1 MSNSALSCL
10 RVISP
15 NRNSPRNHKIDTITI
30 HCVVGQMGVEAL
42 CSEFSRTSKG
52 ASCNYGIGYDGRI
65 CTIVDE
71 SDRSWCSSS
80 AENDNRAITIECASD
95 AFWPYAINANVWK
108 SLIELSAD
116 ICRRNG
122 IKKLVWST
130 DKNTRMNHL
139 NGCNITVHRDYDNK
153 SCPGDYIYNRL
164 GQIAKEVNQK
174 LSGAPAGPF
183 KPYQG
188 QVNADDG
195 LNCRTA
201 PVSGQV
207 LKVYTDGTVVTITKE
222 DGSWGY
228 TGEGWVCLDYIN
240 KIASAK
246 DPAAK
251 EESIMTGKEF
261 KKMYDE
267 INPTYNA
274 IDEVPAYWRDNI
286 RELVE
291 KGIIAGVGGGRVGE
305 PTRLGLTHSDCKA
318 AVLAKRIAEKLK

>member
-1 MSNSALSCL
+1 MSNSTLSCM
-10 RVISP
+10 RQISP
-15 NRNSPRNHKIDTITI
+15 NRNSPRNHKIDTITP

-201 PVSGQV
+201 PVSGSV
-207 LKVYTDGTVVTITKE
+207 IKAFEDGTVLTITKE
-222 DGSWGY
+222 DGNWGY
-228 TGEGWVCLDYIN
+228 CGEGWVCLDYIN

-267 INPTYNA
+267 INPTYNTL
-274 IDEVPAYWRDNI
+274 DEVPSYWRDDI

-291 KGIIAGVGGGRVGE
+291 KGIISGVGGGK
-305 PTRLGLTHSDCKA
+305 LGLTHSDCKA

>member
-1 MSNSALSCL
+1 
-10 RVISP
+10 
-15 NRNSPRNHKIDTITI
+15 
-30 HCVVGQMGVEAL
+30 MGVEAL

-80 AENDNRAITIECASD
+80 AANDNRAITIECASD
-95 AFWPYAINANVWK
+95 AIYPYAINANVWK
-108 SLIELSAD
+108 SLIELCAD
-116 ICRRNG
+116 ICKRNG

-139 NGCNITVHRDYDNK
+139 NGCNLTVHRDYANK

-201 PVSGQV
+201 PVSGSV
-207 LKVYTDGTVVTITKE
+207 IKAFEDGTVLTITKE
-222 DGSWGY
+222 DGNWGY
-228 TGEGWVCLDYIN
+228 CGEGWVCLDYIN
-240 KIASAK
+240 KIASAT

-251 EESIMTGKEF
+251 EESIMDGKQF
-261 KKMYDE
+261 KKMYDD
-267 INPTYNA
+267 INPTYNT
-274 IDEVPAYWRDNI
+274 IDEVPSYWREDI

-291 KGIIAGVGGGRVGE
+291 KGIISGVGGGK
-305 PTRLGLTHSDCKA
+305 LGLTHSECKA

>member
-1 MSNSALSCL
+1 MSNSALSCM
-10 RVISP
+10 RQISP

-108 SLIELSAD
+108 SLIDLSAD

-201 PVSGQV
+201 PVSGSV
-207 LKVYTDGTVVTITKE
+207 IKAFEDGTVLTITKE
-222 DGSWGY
+222 DGNWGY
-228 TGEGWVCLDYIN
+228 CGEGWVCLDYIN

-267 INPTYNA
+267 INPTYNTL
-274 IDEVPAYWRDNI
+274 DEVPSYWRDDI

-291 KGIIAGVGGGRVGE
+291 KGIISGVGGGK
-305 PTRLGLTHSDCKA
+305 LGLTHSDCKA

>member
-15 NRNSPRNHKIDTITI
+15 NRNSPRNHKIDTITP

-42 CSEFSRTSKG
+42 CSEFSKESKG

-65 CTIVDE
+65 CTPVDE
-71 SDRSWCSSS
+71 SDRSWCTSS

-201 PVSGQV
+201 PVSGSV
-207 LKVYTDGTVVTITKE
+207 IKAFEDGTVLTITKE
-222 DGSWGY
+222 DGNWGY
-228 TGEGWVCLDYIN
+228 CGEGWVCLDYIN

-267 INPTYNA
+267 INPTYNTL
-274 IDEVPAYWRDNI
+274 DEVPSYWRDDI
-286 RELVE
+286 WELVE
-291 KGIIAGVGGGRVGE
+291 KGIISGVGGGK
-305 PTRLGLTHSDCKA
+305 LGLTHSDCKA

>member
-1 MSNSALSCL
+1 MSNSALSCM
-10 RVISP
+10 RQISP

-80 AENDNRAITIECASD
+80 AANDNRAITIECASD
-95 AFWPYAINANVWK
+95 AIYPYAINANVWK
-108 SLIELSAD
+108 SLIELCAD
-116 ICRRNG
+116 ICKRNG

-139 NGCNITVHRDYDNK
+139 NGCNLTVHRDYANK

-201 PVSGQV
+201 PVSGSV
-207 LKVYTDGTVVTITKE
+207 IKAFEDGTVLTITKE
-222 DGSWGY
+222 DGNWGY
-228 TGEGWVCLDYIN
+228 CGEGWVCLDYIN
-240 KIASAK
+240 KIASAT

-267 INPTYNA
+267 INPTYNT
-274 IDEVPAYWRDNI
+274 IDEVPSYWRADI
-286 RELVE
+286 KELVD
-291 KGIIAGVGGGRVGE
+291 KGIISGVGGGK
-305 PTRLGLTHSDCKA
+305 LGLTKSDCKA
-318 AVLAKRIAEKLK
+318 AVLAKRIREKL

>member
-1 MSNSALSCL
+1 MSNSALSCM
-10 RVISP
+10 RQISP
-15 NRNSPRNHKIDTITI
+15 NCDSPRNHKIDTITI

-80 AENDNRAITIECASD
+80 AANDNRAITIECASD
-95 AFWPYAINANVWK
+95 AIYPYAINANVWK
-108 SLIELSAD
+108 SLIELCAD
-116 ICRRNG
+116 ICKRNT
-122 IKKLVWST
+122 IKRLLWQADKGLVGQVNLQNMT
-130 DKNTRMNHL
+130 A
-139 NGCNITVHRDYDNK
+139 HRWFENK

-201 PVSGQV
+201 PVSGSV
-207 LKVYTDGTVVTITKE
+207 IKAFEDGTVLTITKE
-222 DGSWGY
+222 DGNWGY
-228 TGEGWVCLDYIN
+228 CGEGWVCLDYIN

-267 INPTYNA
+267 INPTYNT
-274 IDEVPAYWRDNI
+274 IDEVPSYWRDDI

-291 KGIIAGVGGGRVGE
+291 KGIISGVGGGK
-305 PTRLGLTHSDCKA
+305 LGLTHSDCKA

>member
-1 MSNSALSCL
+1 M
-10 RVISP
+10 RQISP

-80 AENDNRAITIECASD
+80 AANDNRAITIECASD
-95 AFWPYAINANVWK
+95 AIYPYAINANVWK
-108 SLIELSAD
+108 SLIELCAD
-116 ICRRNG
+116 ICKRNG

-139 NGCNITVHRDYDNK
+139 NGCNLTVHRDYANK

-201 PVSGQV
+201 PVSGSV
-207 LKVYTDGTVVTITKE
+207 IKAFEDGTVLTITKE
-222 DGSWGY
+222 DGNWGY
-228 TGEGWVCLDYIN
+228 CGEGWVCLDYIN
-240 KIASAK
+240 KIASAT

-251 EESIMTGKEF
+251 EESIMDGKQF
-261 KKMYDE
+261 KKMYDD
-267 INPTYNA
+267 INPTYNT
-274 IDEVPAYWRDNI
+274 IDEVPSYWREDI

-291 KGIIAGVGGGRVGE
+291 KGIISGVGGGK
-305 PTRLGLTHSDCKA
+305 LGLTHSECKA

>member
-1 MSNSALSCL
+1 MSNSSLSCM

-42 CSEFSRTSKG
+42 CNEFSRESKG

-65 CTIVDE
+65 GTVVDE
-71 SDRSWCSSS
+71 EDRSWCSSS
-80 AENDNRAITIECASD
+80 PSNDNRAITIECASD
-95 AFWPYAINANVWK
+95 AFYPYAINANVWK
-108 SLIELSAD
+108 SLIELCAD
-116 ICRRNG
+116 ICKRNG

-130 DKNTRMNHL
+130 DKYTRMNHL
-139 NGCNITVHRDYDNK
+139 NGCNLTVHRDYENK
-153 SCPGDYIYNRL
+153 SCPGDYIYSRL

-201 PVSGQV
+201 PVSGSV
-207 LKVYTDGTVVTITKE
+207 LKTFPDGTVLTITKE
-222 DGSWGY
+222 EGSWGFC
-228 TGEGWVCLDYIN
+228 GEGWVCLDYIN
-240 KIASAK
+240 KIASAN
-246 DPAAK
+246 DAETK
-251 EESIMTGKEF
+251 EESIMDGKLF

-267 INPTYNA
+267 INPTYNTLE
-274 IDEVPAYWRDNI
+274 EVPSYWRADI
-286 RELVE
+286 KELVD
-291 KGIIAGVGGGRVGE
+291 KGVISGSGNGK
-305 PTRLGLTHSDCKA
+305 LGLTHSDCKA
-318 AVLAKRIAEKLK
+318 AVLAKRIREKL

>member
-1 MSNSALSCL
+1 MSNSTLSCM
-10 RVISP
+10 RQISP
-15 NRNSPRNHKIDTITI
+15 NRNSPRNHKIDTITP

-42 CSEFSRTSKG
+42 CSEFSKESKG
-52 ASCNYGIGYDGRI
+52 ASCNYGIGPDGRI
-65 CTIVDE
+65 CTPVDE
-71 SDRSWCSSS
+71 SDRSWCTSS

-201 PVSGQV
+201 PVSGSV
-207 LKVYTDGTVVTITKE
+207 IKAFEDGTVLTITKE
-222 DGSWGY
+222 DGNWGY
-228 TGEGWVCLDYIN
+228 CGEGWVCLDYIN

-267 INPTYNA
+267 INPTYNTL
-274 IDEVPAYWRDNI
+274 DEVPSYWRDDI

>member
-1 MSNSALSCL
+1 MSNSALSCM
-10 RVISP
+10 RQISP

-80 AENDNRAITIECASD
+80 AANDNRAITIECASD
-95 AFWPYAINANVWK
+95 AIYPYAINANVWK
-108 SLIELSAD
+108 SLIELCAD
-116 ICRRNG
+116 ICKRNG

-139 NGCNITVHRDYDNK
+139 NGCNLTVHRDYANK

-201 PVSGQV
+201 PVSGSV
-207 LKVYTDGTVVTITKE
+207 IKAFEDGTVLTITKE
-222 DGSWGY
+222 DGNWGY
-228 TGEGWVCLDYIN
+228 CGEGWVCLDYIN
-240 KIASAK
+240 KIASAT

-251 EESIMTGKEF
+251 EESIMDGKQF
-261 KKMYDE
+261 KKMYDD
-267 INPTYNA
+267 INPTYNT
-274 IDEVPAYWRDNI
+274 IDEVPSYWREDI

-291 KGIIAGVGGGRVGE
+291 KGIISGVGGGK
-305 PTRLGLTHSDCKA
+305 LGLTHSECKA

>member
-1 MSNSALSCL
+1 MSNSALSCM

-30 HCVVGQMGVEAL
+30 HCVVGQMGIPAL
-42 CSEFSRTSKG
+42 CSEFSRTSKE

-65 CTIVDE
+65 GTVVDE
-71 SDRSWCSSS
+71 GDRSWCSSS
-80 AENDNRAITIECASD
+80 WENDNRAITIECASD
-95 AFWPYAINANVWK
+95 AFYPYAINANVWK
-108 SLIELSAD
+108 SLIELCAD

-130 DKNTRMNHL
+130 DKGTRMNHL
-139 NGCNITVHRDYDNK
+139 NGCNLTVHRDYENK
-153 SCPGDYIYNRL
+153 SCPGDYIYGRL

-174 LSGAPAGPF
+174 LNVPVEPF

-201 PVSGQV
+201 PVNGSV
-207 LKVYTDGTVVTITKE
+207 LKTFQDGTVLTITQE
-222 DGSWGY
+222 DGNWGY
-228 TGEGWVCLDYIN
+228 CGEGWVCLDYIN

-251 EESIMTGKEF
+251 EETIMDGKTF

-267 INPTYNA
+267 INPTYNT
-274 IDEVPAYWRDNI
+274 IDEVPSYWRADI
-286 RELVE
+286 KELVDE
-291 KGIIAGVGGGRVGE
+291 GIISGVGGGK
-305 PTRLGLTHSDCKA
+305 LGLTKSDCKA
-318 AVLAKRIAEKLK
+318 AVIAKRVGEKLK

>member
-1 MSNSALSCL
+1 MSNSSLSCKRL
-10 RVISP
+10 ISP

-30 HCVVGQMGVEAL
+30 HCVVGQMGVDAL
-42 CSEFSRTSKG
+42 CSEFSRESKG
-52 ASCNYGIGYDGRI
+52 ASCNYGLGYDGRI
-65 CTIVDE
+65 CTVVDE
-71 SDRSWCSSS
+71 ADRSWFTSSW
-80 AENDNRAITIECASD
+80 ENDNRAITIECASD
-95 AFWPYAINANVWK
+95 AFYPYAINANVWK
-108 SLIELSAD
+108 SLIELCAD

-139 NGCNITVHRDYDNK
+139 NGCNLTVHRDYANK

-201 PVSGQV
+201 PVSGSV
-207 LKVYTDGTVVTITKE
+207 IKAFEDGTVLTITKE
-222 DGSWGY
+222 DGNWGY
-228 TGEGWVCLDYIN
+228 CGEGWVCLDYIN
-240 KIASAK
+240 KIASAT

-251 EESIMTGKEF
+251 EESIMDGKQF
-261 KKMYDE
+261 KKMYDD
-267 INPTYNA
+267 INPTYNT
-274 IDEVPAYWRDNI
+274 IDEVPSYWRADI
-286 RELVE
+286 KELVD
-291 KGIIAGVGGGRVGE
+291 KGIIAGTGGGK
-305 PTRLGLTHSDCKA
+305 LGLTHSDCKA
-318 AVLAKRIAEKLK
+318 IVLAKRIKEKL

>member
-1 MSNSALSCL
+1 MSNSSLSCMRL
-10 RVISP
+10 ISP

-30 HCVVGQMGVEAL
+30 HCVVGQMGVDAL

-65 CTIVDE
+65 CTVVDE
-71 SDRSWCSSS
+71 ADRSWCSSS
-80 AENDNRAITIECASD
+80 GENDNRAITIECASD
-95 AFWPYAINANVWK
+95 AFYPYAINANVWK
-108 SLIELSAD
+108 SLIELCTD

-122 IKKLVWST
+122 IKNLVWST
-130 DKNTRMNHL
+130 DKSTRMNHL
-139 NGCNITVHRDYDNK
+139 NGCNLTVHRDYENK
-153 SCPGDYIYNRL
+153 SCPGDYIYGRL

-174 LSGAPAGPF
+174 LSGAPAEPF

-201 PVSGQV
+201 PVSGSV
-207 LKVYTDGTVVTITKE
+207 LKTYPDGTVLTITKE
-222 DGSWGY
+222 DGNWGY
-228 TGEGWVCLDYIN
+228 CGEGWVCLDYIN

-251 EESIMTGKEF
+251 EEVIMDGKLF

-267 INPTYNA
+267 INPIYNT
-274 IDEVPAYWRDNI
+274 IDEVPSYWRADI
-286 RELVE
+286 KELVD
-291 KGIIAGVGGGRVGE
+291 KGIISGVGGGK
-305 PTRLGLTHSDCKA
+305 LGMTHSDCKA
-318 AVLAKRIAEKLK
+318 AVIAKRIQEKL

>member
-1 MSNSALSCL
+1 MSNSALSCM
-10 RVISP
+10 RQISP

-80 AENDNRAITIECASD
+80 AANDNRAITIECASD
-95 AFWPYAINANVWK
+95 AFYPYAINANVWK
-108 SLIELSAD
+108 SLIELCAD
-116 ICRRNG
+116 ICKRNG

-139 NGCNITVHRDYDNK
+139 NGCNLTVHRDYANK

-201 PVSGQV
+201 PVSGSV
-207 LKVYTDGTVVTITKE
+207 IKAFEDGTVLTITKE
-222 DGSWGY
+222 DGNWGY
-228 TGEGWVCLDYIN
+228 CGEGWVCLDYIN
-240 KIASAK
+240 KIASAT

-251 EESIMTGKEF
+251 EESIMDGKQF
-261 KKMYDE
+261 KKMYDD
-267 INPTYNA
+267 INPTYNT
-274 IDEVPAYWRDNI
+274 IDEVPSYWREDI

-291 KGIIAGVGGGRVGE
+291 KGIISGVGGGK
-305 PTRLGLTHSDCKA
+305 LGLTHSECKA

>member
-52 ASCNYGIGYDGRI
+52 ASCNYGIGPDGRI
-65 CTIVDE
+65 CTPVDE
-71 SDRSWCSSS
+71 SDRSWCTSS

-201 PVSGQV
+201 PVSGSV
-207 LKVYTDGTVVTITKE
+207 IKAFEDGTVLTITKE
-222 DGSWGY
+222 DGNWGY
-228 TGEGWVCLDYIN
+228 CGEGWVCLDYIN

-267 INPTYNA
+267 INPTYNTL
-274 IDEVPAYWRDNI
+274 DEVPSYWRDDI

-291 KGIIAGVGGGRVGE
+291 KGIISGVGGGK
-305 PTRLGLTHSDCKA
+305 LGLTHSDCKA
-318 AVLAKRIAEKLK
+318 AVLAKRIVEKLK

>member
-201 PVSGQV
+201 PVSGSV
-207 LKVYTDGTVVTITKE
+207 IKAFEDGTVLTITKE
-222 DGSWGY
+222 DGNWGY
-228 TGEGWVCLDYIN
+228 CGEGWVCLDYIN

-267 INPTYNA
+267 INPTYNTL
-274 IDEVPAYWRDNI
+274 DEVPSYWRDDI

-291 KGIIAGVGGGRVGE
+291 KGIISGVGGGK
-305 PTRLGLTHSDCKA
+305 LGLTHSDCKA